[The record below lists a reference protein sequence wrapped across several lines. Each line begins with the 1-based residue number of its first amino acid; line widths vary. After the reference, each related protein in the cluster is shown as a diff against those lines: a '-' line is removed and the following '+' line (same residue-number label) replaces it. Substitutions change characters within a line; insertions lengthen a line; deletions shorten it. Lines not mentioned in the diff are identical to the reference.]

1 MPLRKTIHRT
11 REGHFELR
19 LSREERRLLRELPA
33 ELRSLLVGDSDDPSV
48 RRLFPPAYDG
58 DASAEA
64 EYRQLMHGELL
75 GRHREALT
83 VMEQT
88 ADRDQLQED
97 EVHAWLVALNDL
109 RLVLGT
115 RLGVTEELYEEIDPE
130 DPGGAELG
138 IYLYLTWLQEQLV
151 EAAASQPLS

>member
-1 MPLRKTIHRT
+1 MPFRKTIHRT

-33 ELRSLLVGDSDDPSV
+33 ELRSLLEGDSDDPSL

-75 GRHREALT
+75 GRHREARLG
-83 VMEQT
+83 
-88 ADRDQLQED
+88 
-97 EVHAWLVALNDL
+97 ALNDL

-115 RLGVTEELYEEIDPE
+115 RLGVAEELYEEEINPD
-130 DPGGAELG
+130 DPGSAELG

-151 EAAASQPLS
+151 EAAASQPSS